1 MTWTV
6 VVRKELVEY
15 LNSLDD
21 KSRRIVRA
29 KLFSLEDNPCPGSSG
44 DKERLSLPDDT
55 VLYRMHI
62 GRTWTVLYRV
72 DEDST
77 TVKIIDMLTIEQ
89 AHKKYGR
96 L

>member
-1 MTWTV
+1 MV

-21 KSRRIVRA
+21 KSRRIVRT
-29 KLFSLEDNPCPGSSG
+29 KLFSLEENPYPGSPG

-72 DEDST
+72 DEASK
-77 TVKIIDMLTIEQ
+77 TVKIIDMMTIEQ

>member
-1 MTWTV
+1 LTWTV

-15 LNSLDD
+15 LNSLDE
-21 KSRRIVRA
+21 KSRRIVRT
-29 KLFSLEDNPCPGSSG
+29 KLLSLEENPCPGSPG
-44 DKERLSLPDDT
+44 DKERLTLRDDT

-72 DEDST
+72 DEVSRM
-77 TVKIIDMLTIEQ
+77 VKVIEMLTIEQ
-89 AHKKYGR
+89 AHKRYGQ

>member
-1 MTWTV
+1 MV

-21 KSRRIVRA
+21 KSRRIVRT
-29 KLFSLEDNPCPGSSG
+29 KLFSLEDNPYLGSPG

-72 DEDST
+72 DEESK
-77 TVKIIDMLTIEQ
+77 TVKIIEMMTIEQ

>member
-1 MTWTV
+1 LTWEV

-21 KSRRIVRA
+21 KSRRIVRT
-29 KLFSLEDNPCPGSSG
+29 KLFSLEENPYPGSSG

-72 DEDST
+72 EEVSK
-77 TVKIIDMLTIEQ
+77 TVKVIEMITIEQ

>member
-6 VVRKELVEY
+6 IVRKELVEY
-15 LNSLDD
+15 LNSQNE
-21 KSRRIVRA
+21 KSRRIVRT
-29 KLFSLEDNPCPGSSG
+29 KLLTLEENPFPGSPA
-44 DKERLSLPDDT
+44 DKERLTLPDDT

-72 DEDST
+72 DEVSK
-77 TVKIIDMLTIEQ
+77 TVKVIEIMTIEQ